1 VQYFRELQSLL
12 QQFIIVEHAVDPAVD
27 AASSEQQ
34 QAEDQAGLATM
45 KQESQAALAA
55 DETTAA
61 EAEGDAGGAAEA
73 EADPPVDMGMV
84 DMSSAMDT
92 SEDNQMAFEQDQQS
106 SAEPFVAE
114 ETGPSDIAWYISL
127 VNPIFWSAFRE
138 NIVLLTAGRLTALCS
153 VARRLRPLVDTLLS
167 LAVLPFGLDVHTK
180 VGVPTQQRIHVQ
192 PCHSDF
198 FVAAWLNTVWPAVRC
213 FVKSLIE
220 RKQISAVGYYI
231 NSTDIN

>member
-1 VQYFRELQSLL
+1 MQYFRELQSLL

-114 ETGPSDIAWYISL
+114 ETGPSDIA
-127 VNPIFWSAFRE
+127 
-138 NIVLLTAGRLTALCS
+138 
-153 VARRLRPLVDTLLS
+153 
-167 LAVLPFGLDVHTK
+167 
-180 VGVPTQQRIHVQ
+180 
-192 PCHSDF
+192 
-198 FVAAWLNTVWPAVRC
+198 
-213 FVKSLIE
+213 
-220 RKQISAVGYYI
+220 
-231 NSTDIN
+231 